1 MNNLV
6 KKILILSLIV
16 GCNKKKNSEPFIPSV
31 ISSVK
36 NIKPPVYSVKV
47 KAVKVIGRDFFILK
61 DNIKLKF
68 SSDIKDQN
76 KKPRIIFSIKQG
88 KGNLYYTLKG
98 SSGTRR
104 KLNVKKQIDFEQNAL
119 WGYEPS
125 YSGPHKLVFNI
136 TTDKGAKIQADVC
149 FQVEDLVLDMLCLK
163 ESIKNNNIK
172 KIKKLLAAGFNITT
186 KDDDGNTAVHYLI
199 ENNCSDDILN
209 ALIKAE
215 ADFSIQNN
223 DDYYKQTPLHNGR
236 KCKKW
241 KLLEDAVIKLL
252 EI

>member
-1 MNNLV
+1 MN
-6 KKILILSLIV
+6 KIIKNILLLSLIV
-16 GCNKKKNSEPFIPSV
+16 GCNKKENSEPFIPSV

-88 KGNLYYTLKG
+88 KGDLYYTLKG

-104 KLNVKKQIDFEQNAL
+104 KLITDKDESFEQNAL
-119 WGYEPS
+119 WKYEPTCD
-125 YSGPHKLVFNI
+125 GKHKLVFNI

-163 ESIKNNNIK
+163 ESIKNNNIE
-172 KIKKLLAAGFNITT
+172 KIKKLLAAGFDITT
-186 KDDDGNTAVHYLI
+186 KDDDGDTAVHYLI
-199 ENNCSDDILN
+199 KNNCSDDILN
-209 ALIKAE
+209 ALIKAK
-215 ADFSIQNN
+215 ADFSIQDNK
-223 DDYYKQTPLHNGR
+223 DQTPLHIIAEKTKNGN
-236 KCKKW
+236 
-241 KLLEDAVIKLL
+241 EDAVIKLL
-252 EI
+252 EADIP